1 GEAVDLP
8 GIFASEATRGDR
20 PVNVLYIGVQ
30 ATQFALAFGSSLAE
44 RGHRPRFYD
53 FKKIKLGGGAG
64 LWPRDYAKLFDP
76 RLDGGHVRSCIGKAA
91 IASRRLWMR
100 WWRHKQRER
109 KGAWQDDSDKSKKPA
124 KKELKHGMSSDRYIS
139 WSVGMQ
145 KWFKRAAMKPE
156 GPLAG

>member
-1 GEAVDLP
+1 LRLPWNFGEAVDLP

-64 LWPRDYAKLFDP
+64 LSPGRHAKLFDP
-76 RLDGGHVRSCIGKAA
+76 FLHGDNVRRCIGKIAV
-91 IASRRLWMR
+91 ASRRL
-100 WWRHKQRER
+100 
-109 KGAWQDDSDKSKKPA
+109 
-124 KKELKHGMSSDRYIS
+124 
-139 WSVGMQ
+139 
-145 KWFKRAAMKPE
+145 
-156 GPLAG
+156 